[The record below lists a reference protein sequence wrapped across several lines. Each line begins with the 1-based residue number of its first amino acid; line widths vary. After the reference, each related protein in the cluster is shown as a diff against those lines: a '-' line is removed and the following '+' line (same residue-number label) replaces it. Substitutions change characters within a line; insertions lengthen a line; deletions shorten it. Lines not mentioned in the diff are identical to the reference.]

1 MPLVSP
7 VRPTRAVRPP
17 MVPRVLSLLQRRLT
31 WVTVAAYAA
40 AALLPGAGL
49 ALRRLQVAAVPL
61 PGGTRT
67 QLTLPSLLL
76 GYLLFTAALR
86 VPAGGLPRLARRPL
100 SLLVGT
106 AANTLI
112 PLVLLPCL
120 AVVLGRLPDAD
131 GCSGLITG
139 LALVGAMPVA
149 AGATVWGGR
158 AGGNHSL
165 VVGIVL
171 ASTMLSPLTIPLMLS
186 VASTVTR
193 GHYAH
198 DLSRMAATDSGAFAV
213 ISVIVPCVAGL
224 AVQRLTPRPVLERHL
239 PWSGLLGVVAA
250 VLLTYSNACGA
261 LGGFLFHPRPALLV
275 AAVVV
280 AGALC
285 AASFAIGWC
294 LARGVRADRADTV
307 AITLSC
313 GMNNSSAGA
322 VLAATHLPSSPQVLL
337 PVLAYSLLQKCG
349 AGLADSMLRRRARSG
364 GARVRH
370 GPNRRA

>member
-1 MPLVSP
+1 MPLISP
-7 VRPTRAVRPP
+7 ARATRVIGPP
-17 MVPRVLSLLQRRLT
+17 VVPRLLSLLQRRLT
-31 WVTVAAYAA
+31 WVMVAAYTAA
-40 AALLPGAGL
+40 TLLPQAGL
-49 ALRRLQVAAVPL
+49 ALRQLHLAAVPL
-61 PGGTRT
+61 PGGAART
-67 QLTLPSLLL
+67 QITLPSLLL

-86 VPAGGLPRLARRPL
+86 VPAGGLPGLVRRPL
-100 SLLVGT
+100 PLLVGT

-112 PLVLLPCL
+112 PLALLPGV
-120 AVVLGRLPDAD
+120 AVALGQLPDAD

-171 ASTMLSPLTIPLMLS
+171 ASTLLSPLTIPLMLS
-186 VASTVTR
+186 AASTLTR

-198 DLSRMAATDSGAFAV
+198 DLSRMASTDGGAFAV

-224 AVQRLTPRPVLERHL
+224 AVQRVTPRHVLERHL
-239 PWSGLLGVVAA
+239 PWLRLLGLLDA

-261 LGGFLFHPRPALLV
+261 LGGFLLHPRPALLI

-280 AGALC
+280 SGALC
-285 AASFAIGWC
+285 AASFVIGWC
-294 LARGVRADRADTV
+294 LARTVRANRADTV
-307 AITLSC
+307 AITLTC

-322 VLAATHLPSSPQVLL
+322 VLAATNLPSSPQVLL

-349 AGLADSMLRRRARSG
+349 AGLADSVLRRAPGSRGRAG
-364 GARVRH
+364 G
-370 GPNRRA
+370 

>member
-1 MPLVSP
+1 MSP
-7 VRPTRAVRPP
+7 VRAARVARPP
-17 MVPRVLSLLQRRLT
+17 VVPRALSLLQRRLT
-31 WVTVAAYAA
+31 WVTVTAYAA

-49 ALRRLQVAAVPL
+49 ALRRVHLAAVPV
-61 PGGTRT
+61 PGGART

-76 GYLLFTAALR
+76 AHLLFTAALR
-86 VPAGGLPRLARRPL
+86 VPAGELPRLVRRPL
-100 SLLVGT
+100 SLLVGM

-112 PLVLLPCL
+112 PLALPPCL
-120 AVVLGRLPDAD
+120 AAALGRLPDTD

-158 AGGNHSL
+158 AAGNHSL

-171 ASTMLSPLTIPLMLS
+171 ASTLLSPLTIPLMLS

-198 DLSRMAATDSGAFAV
+198 DLSRMAATDGGAFAV

-224 AVQRLTPRPVLERHL
+224 AAQWMTPRHMLERHL
-239 PWSGLLGVVAA
+239 PWLGLLGLVDA

-280 AGALC
+280 EQL
-285 AASFAIGWC
+285 SIPVDH
-294 LARGVRADRADTV
+294 RGE
-307 AITLSC
+307 
-313 GMNNSSAGA
+313 
-322 VLAATHLPSSPQVLL
+322 PQV
-337 PVLAYSLLQKCG
+337 
-349 AGLADSMLRRRARSG
+349 ARS
-364 GARVRH
+364 H
-370 GPNRRA
+370 